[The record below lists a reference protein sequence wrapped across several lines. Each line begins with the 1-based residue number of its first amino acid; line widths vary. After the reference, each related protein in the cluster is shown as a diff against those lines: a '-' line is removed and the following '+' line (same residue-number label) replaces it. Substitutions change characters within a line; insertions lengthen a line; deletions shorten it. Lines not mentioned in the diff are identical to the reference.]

1 MDMLQQSAQ
10 QSARQTY
17 DATSGPGPLV
27 AMRGISKTF
36 GETRVLIDV
45 DFDLHAGEAHALLG
59 ENGAG
64 KSTLMK
70 ILMGVH
76 RPDRGRVLLNQV
88 DITDQSVHSKRDRGI
103 SMIFQELSLLPNL
116 TVAENLL
123 LGHEPRRSGWRIDF
137 RSLRRQAQQLLN
149 TYEFPIR
156 AGDRVESLGFAQRQ
170 MVEIVKSLASGARV
184 LIMDEPTSSLTG
196 REEDKLLRIIRSLKD
211 KGIGIIYISHRMA
224 EIFKI
229 SDRISVI
236 KDGRLLPT
244 QESSGTNLRRIAEL
258 MSRGGAATKV
268 EGVAKASAVDD
279 GPPALRIRG
288 LTTAAKL
295 RRGVDLNIA
304 KGEVLGVAGLV
315 GSGRSTLAKAVFGL
329 LPDVGGSIE
338 IGGRAMK
345 PGSPSRAIAAGIG
358 FVPEDRRGEGLVVD
372 HGLAANMALPSLKK
386 LRLGGGIYPI
396 VLPNYANS
404 LFEQMR
410 RHLRIVCRSGRQPAR
425 ELSGGNQQKVVVAKW
440 LDTAARLLILD
451 EPTSGVDVNAKE
463 EMRQFIRD
471 AAATG
476 VGVLL
481 IASEMEELSRVADRI
496 VTLVDG
502 TLGRTLP
509 SGTSE
514 AELRAALQLDVEAVR
529 EDGSR

>member
-1 MDMLQQSAQ
+1 MSM
-10 QSARQTY
+10 
-17 DATSGPGPLV
+17 PGESEDQKPGAAGGGEPLV

-36 GETRVLIDV
+36 GETKVLRDV
-45 DFDLHAGEAHALLG
+45 DFDLRAGEVHALLG

-76 RPDRGRVLLNQV
+76 RPDSGRVFLEEV
-88 DITDQSVHSKRDRGI
+88 DITDQSIQGKLNRGI

-123 LGHEPRRSGWRIDF
+123 LGHEPRLAGWRIDF
-137 RSLRRQAQQLLN
+137 RGLRRQAQQLLD
-149 TYEFPIR
+149 TYNFPIR
-156 AGDRVESLGFAQRQ
+156 AGDRVETLGFAQRQ

-184 LIMDEPTSSLTG
+184 LIMDEPTSSLTV
-196 REEDKLLRIIRSLKD
+196 REEDKLFSIIRSLKD

-244 QESSGTNLRRIAEL
+244 QDSSGTDMHRIAEL
-258 MSRGGAATKV
+258 MSRGDTPMSIGAGTK
-268 EGVAKASAVDD
+268 AVIRGSD
-279 GPPALRIRG
+279 PPALRVSG
-288 LTTAAKL
+288 LRTARKL
-295 RRGVDLNIA
+295 RRGIDLTIA
-304 KGEVLGVAGLV
+304 KGEILGLAGLV
-315 GSGRSTLAKAVFGL
+315 GSGRSTLAKALFGL
-329 LPDVGGSIE
+329 LPDAVGTVE
-338 IGGRAMK
+338 VDGRPMK
-345 PGSPSRAIAAGIG
+345 LCSPRRAIAAGFG

-372 HGLAANMALPSLKK
+372 HGLAVNMALPKLKK
-386 LRLGGGIYPI
+386 LRAGGGRLPI
-396 VLPNYANS
+396 ILPNHADS
-404 LFEQMR
+404 LFEYMR
-410 RHLRIVCRSGRQPAR
+410 KQLRIVCRAGRQRAS
-425 ELSGGNQQKVVVAKW
+425 ELSGGNQQKVVLAKW
-440 LDTAARLLILD
+440 LATDARLLILD

-463 EMRQFIRD
+463 EMRLIIRE
-471 AAATG
+471 AASTG

-509 SGTSE
+509 SGASE
-514 AELRAALQLDVEAVR
+514 AELRAVLQADLDAMR
-529 EDGSR
+529 EEVA